1 MCYNPYRQQNRMIE
15 KRRKRMYTKG
25 EMIKALKAKGIRK
38 GETESGSLVCLKQL
52 KTYQVSQL
60 YDKYVT
66 EEK

>member
-1 MCYNPYRQQNRMIE
+1 
-15 KRRKRMYTKG
+15 MYTKG

-66 EEK
+66 EEE